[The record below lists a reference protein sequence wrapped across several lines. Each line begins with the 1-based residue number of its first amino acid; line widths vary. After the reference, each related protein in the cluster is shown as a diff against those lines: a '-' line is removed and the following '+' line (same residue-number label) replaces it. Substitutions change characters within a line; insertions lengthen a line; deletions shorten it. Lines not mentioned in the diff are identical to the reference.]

1 LIALLSVMSATGGAV
16 AANDSPI
23 SISSISSSFYL
34 NPTDSGA
41 FIASPSTAV
50 TFTQEFPSL
59 NFNPPAG
66 TVKCS
71 NAVNVTPE
79 TEPFTDVV
87 PQPDGSC
94 KTIVAQGN
102 KMQAAVG
109 DMRNFQ
115 AVFTGSFQVS
125 TPGRITFNMYSDDGW
140 ILSIGPSGG
149 NQPAYVSGPMVNFP
163 RVGPFT
169 GYTIVGSY
177 NVSSAPNK
185 NNLVVGFPA
194 AGTYPFE
201 LDYSDCCEGTQALT
215 ALVNDLPIPP
225 ASALALDV
233 KGVTD
238 GAQVQGKQHIDVVA
252 TTGQA
257 QQVQL
262 LVDGQPRDTAK
273 AAPFGFDWDTSQ
285 ETAGPHK
292 VTVRGV
298 DATGGTVDQQ
308 FTLQVLAA
316 AAGPTPA
323 PTLAAASTVISSPQ
337 NNSNTLLI
345 GVAGFLLLLA
355 VIGAALYFFLV
366 MRRAPLPRLAPSPAP
381 VAAPV
386 IAPND
391 NTEFIGKVVPADLT
405 IVSAHRP
412 QVTQKARL
420 LVKPDREIQLNP
432 SVETVIGR
440 DSTNAAFIDDR
451 QVSRHH
457 ARISW
462 SDGDFWIEDLNSL
475 NGTRVNGETLTARH
489 KLAPGETINVG
500 DTNLTFALESS

>member
-1 LIALLSVMSATGGAV
+1 VLGVTSGTGAAA
-16 AANDSPI
+16 AANDSPV
-23 SISSISSSFYL
+23 SISSVSSSFYL

-71 NAVNVTPE
+71 NAVNVTPD
-79 TEPFTDVV
+79 TRPFTDVV

-102 KMQAAVG
+102 KLQAGVG
-109 DMRNFQ
+109 DMGNFQ

-140 ILSIGPSGG
+140 ILSIGPSGT

-225 ASALALDV
+225 AAALALDV

-238 GAQVQGKQHIDVVA
+238 AAQVQGKQHIDVAA
-252 TTGQA
+252 TAGQA
-257 QQVQL
+257 QLVEL
-262 LVDGQPRDTAK
+262 LVDGQSRGVVK
-273 AAPFGFDWDTSQ
+273 APPFSFDWDTSQ
-285 ETAGPHK
+285 ETPGSHK
-292 VTVRGV
+292 ITLRGS

-308 FTLQVLAA
+308 LTVQVLAA
-316 AAGPTPA
+316 AAGATPA
-323 PTLAAASTVISSPQ
+323 PTATTAAVVTPTV
-337 NNSNTLLI
+337 NNGNQLLI
-345 GVAGFLLLLA
+345 AGAAFLLLLA
-355 VIGAALYFFLV
+355 LVGAALYFFLV
-366 MRRAPLPRLAPSPAP
+366 MRRVQLPRPKLAPAAAAP

-386 IAPND
+386 LAPSD

-412 QVTQKARL
+412 LVTAKARL

-489 KLAPGETINVG
+489 KLASGETINVG

>member
-23 SISSISSSFYL
+23 SISSVSSSFYM

-50 TFTQEFPSL
+50 TFTQEFPAL

-71 NAVNVTPE
+71 NAVNVTPD
-79 TEPFTDVV
+79 TRPFTDVV

-94 KTIVAQGN
+94 QTIPAQGN
-102 KMQAAVG
+102 KLQAGVG
-109 DMRNFQ
+109 DMANFQ

-140 ILSIGPSGG
+140 ILSVGPSGS
-149 NQPAYVSGPMVNFP
+149 NQPSYVSGPMVNFP

-225 ASALALDV
+225 ASALALNV
-233 KGVTD
+233 KGVSD
-238 GAQVQGKQHIDVVA
+238 AAQVQGKQHIDVVPSA
-252 TTGQA
+252 GQA
-257 QQVQL
+257 QQVEL
-262 LVDGQPRDTAK
+262 LVDGQSRGVVK
-273 AAPFGFDWDTSQ
+273 APPFSFDWDTSQ
-285 ETAGPHK
+285 ESPGPHK
-292 VTVRGV
+292 VTLRGV
-298 DATGGTVDQQ
+298 DATGGTVDQEL
-308 FTLQVLAA
+308 TLQVLA

-323 PTLAAASTVISSPQ
+323 PTPVAAPPGPPTPPG
-337 NNSNTLLI
+337 NTLLI
-345 GVAGFLLLLA
+345 AGAAFLLLMAL
-355 VIGAALYFFLV
+355 VGAALYFFLV
-366 MRRAPLPRLAPSPAP
+366 MRRVPLPRLAPAPAP

-391 NTEFIGKVVPADLT
+391 NTEFLGKVVPADMT
-405 IVSAHRP
+405 IVSSHRP
-412 QVTQKARL
+412 QVIPKARL

-432 SVETVIGR
+432 GVETVIGR

-462 SDGDFWIEDLNSL
+462 SEGEFWIEDLNSL
-475 NGTRVNGETLTARH
+475 NGTRVNGETLTSRH

>member
-1 LIALLSVMSATGGAV
+1 LIALLGVMSGPGAAA

-23 SISSISSSFYL
+23 AISSVSASFYL

-50 TFTQEFPSL
+50 AFTQEFPAL
-59 NFNPPAG
+59 NFNPVAG

-71 NAVNVTPE
+71 NAVNVTPD
-79 TEPFTDVV
+79 TRPFTDVV

-94 KTIVAQGN
+94 TTIVAQGN
-102 KMQAAVG
+102 KLQAAGG
-109 DMRNFQ
+109 DMWSFQ

-125 TPGRITFNMYSDDGW
+125 APGRITFNLYSDDGW
-140 ILSIGPSGG
+140 ILSVGPNGS

-201 LDYSDCCEGTQALT
+201 LDYSNCCEGTQALT

-238 GAQVQGKQHIDVVA
+238 AAQVQGTQHIEVVA
-252 TTGQA
+252 TAGQA
-257 QQVQL
+257 QQVEL
-262 LVDGQPRDTAK
+262 LVDGQSKGVVKTP
-273 AAPFGFDWDTSQ
+273 PYSFDWDTSQ
-285 ETAGPHK
+285 ESPGSHK
-292 VTVRGV
+292 ITLRGV
-298 DATGGTVDQQ
+298 DTAGGTVDQQ
-308 FTLQVLAA
+308 LTLQVLAA
-316 AAGPTPA
+316 AGGPTPA
-323 PTLAAASTVISSPQ
+323 PTPAAASTIPQTSQ
-337 NNSNTLLI
+337 NNNTLII
-345 GVAGFLLLLA
+345 GAAAFLLLLA
-355 VIGAALYFFLV
+355 LVGAALYFFLV
-366 MRRAPLPRLAPSPAP
+366 MRRVQLPKLAPAPAP
-381 VAAPV
+381 VVAPV

-391 NTEFIGKVVPADLT
+391 NTEFLGKVAPADMT
-405 IVSAHRP
+405 IVSTHRP
-412 QVTQKARL
+412 LVMPKARL
-420 LVKPDREIQLNP
+420 LVKPDREIQINP
-432 SVETVIGR
+432 GVETVIGR

-462 SDGDFWIEDLNSL
+462 SEGDFWIEDLNSL

-500 DTNLTFALESS
+500 DTNITFALESS

>member
-1 LIALLSVMSATGGAV
+1 LIALFSVMGGGGAAL
-16 AANDSPI
+16 AANDSPV
-23 SISSISSSFYL
+23 SISSVSSSFYL

-71 NAVNVTPE
+71 NAVNVTPD
-79 TEPFTDVV
+79 TRPFTDVV

-102 KMQAAVG
+102 KLQAGVG
-109 DMRNFQ
+109 DMGNFQ

-125 TPGRITFNMYSDDGW
+125 APGRITFNMYSDDGW
-140 ILSIGPSGG
+140 ILSIGPSGT

-177 NVSSAPNK
+177 NVASAPNK

-225 ASALALDV
+225 TSALALDV
-233 KGVTD
+233 KGLTD
-238 GAQVQGKQHIDVVA
+238 ATQVQGKQHIDVVPTA
-252 TTGQA
+252 GQA
-257 QQVQL
+257 QQVEL
-262 LVDGQPRDTAK
+262 LVDGQSRGVVK
-273 AAPFGFDWDTSQ
+273 APPFSFDWDASQ
-285 ETAGPHK
+285 ESPGPHS
-292 VTVRGV
+292 VIVRGV
-298 DATGGTVDQQ
+298 DATGGTVDKQL
-308 FTLQVLAA
+308 TLQVAA

-323 PTLAAASTVISSPQ
+323 PTAAAASAVTPTAQ
-337 NNSNTLLI
+337 TNTNTLLI
-345 GVAGFLLLLA
+345 AGAAFLLLLA
-355 VIGAALYFFLV
+355 LIGAALYFFLV
-366 MRRAPLPRLAPSPAP
+366 MRKTPLPKLTPAPAP
-381 VAAPV
+381 VVAPV

-391 NTEFIGKVVPADLT
+391 NTEFIGKVAPADLT
-405 IVSAHRP
+405 IVSSHRP
-412 QVTQKARL
+412 QAMPKARL

-432 SVETVIGR
+432 GIETVIGR
-440 DSTNAAFIDDR
+440 DSANNAFIDDR

-500 DTNLTFALESS
+500 DTNITFALEPS